1 MGPPRRTTEV
11 VPSLKR
17 EVVEN
22 ARSSVE
28 DTIKSDGTSTNNSRS
43 FVY

>member
-11 VPSLKR
+11 VTSLEH

-22 ARSSVE
+22 TRSSVE
-28 DTIKSDGTSTNNSRS
+28 DTIKSDGTSTNSSRS
-43 FVY
+43 LVY